1 MEEDSD
7 VSRIFE
13 FSRQIGWSKHQLISL
28 NPNNL
33 ILFVSIHH
41 TNEAPSQLFNTSCN
55 CIIDDRVTIEIAIH
69 QRPIG
74 RKCYLRRIC
83 QSIHPTIPTYCHCY
97 EELAIRSSCRNR
109 DSGCVKP
116 PRRETR
122 ENNSIL

>member
-55 CIIDDRVTIEIAIH
+55 CIIDDRVTIEISIK
-69 QRPIG
+69 G
-74 RKCYLRRIC
+74 RLAKMLSSANL
-83 QSIHPTIPTYCHCY
+83 SIN
-97 EELAIRSSCRNR
+97 SSHHSN
-109 DSGCVKP
+109 
-116 PRRETR
+116 
-122 ENNSIL
+122 ILTLL

>member
-74 RKCYLRRIC
+74 ENVIFGESVN
-83 QSIHPTIPTYCHCY
+83 QFIPPFQHIDTVMK
-97 EELAIRSSCRNR
+97 NW
-109 DSGCVKP
+109 P
-116 PRRETR
+116 
-122 ENNSIL
+122 